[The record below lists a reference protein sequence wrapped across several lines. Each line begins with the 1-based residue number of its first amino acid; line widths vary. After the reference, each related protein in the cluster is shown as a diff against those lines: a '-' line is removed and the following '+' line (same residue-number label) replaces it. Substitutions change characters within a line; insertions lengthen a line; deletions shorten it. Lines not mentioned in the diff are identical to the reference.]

1 MEARPHQFAGHAE
14 GTQLIQ
20 VEKTTLATV
29 SGLKAKAD
37 LFLPPSV
44 HTNEK
49 AESPAPLPLA
59 GPAVGIAIHR
69 WEALQ

>member
-1 MEARPHQFAGHAE
+1 MWKHGHIICRARRGDAVNSSWKE
-14 GTQLIQ
+14 
-20 VEKTTLATV
+20 TLATV
-29 SGLKAKAD
+29 SSLKAKAD

-44 HTNEK
+44 HTKEK